1 MSIFDIV
8 LIADWIAGYLTLQD
22 IFACTLVNHSWHN
35 LFGPHRWKV
44 IHALD
49 ILLSEASR
57 EALRPHADWV
67 HTAHLDLDTEI
78 NLLKEFAF
86 ATWCP
91 NVQDLKLVGA
101 QAYKRNNHPSNA
113 EILTLLDQAA
123 QLTTLELTWYNC
135 QPSSAQSGIQ
145 YLKPSALSALA
156 HHTSLTNVTLNL
168 QYNLSPVLIPQILC
182 SLPPQIQF
190 FKFVTYSLQDLNDN
204 FEDHD
209 NDGDPPT
216 PPPPPSQE
224 NTITPAVLAT
234 KSHPSLTQLF
244 LDVDCTGHEREVLM
258 PFFRTCPSI
267 RELHLAP
274 MRNPWDFDD
283 NDDDD
288 DDATPLLA
296 DTILKH
302 CPQLTKMTL
311 APKHGDR
318 GHWSVVSLHVLAQA
332 TTIQHLQI
340 DGEWGQPTPPISFRM
355 LQRWA
360 STLTTLEFV
369 SHSLVNTTDLRRV
382 LVQCENLR
390 ELRTTKGWGGYEGDL
405 EMCDLNWDGCGVHV
419 EELLAEPWRCMK
431 LETVSLILV
440 ECTRK
445 SPRVED
451 EATQRRIARKVVDL
465 HRQLKMLENLQ
476 VLELFW
482 YFPYLERMGEWLEG
496 TWYHPMGRTSKKL
509 LAQAIPRHEQSLMGV
524 EWTEFPRVEVEDV
537 ELLSRGYVVTD
548 NGWSGSWRKAN
559 VWGQEERQELVEHED
574 EDEDEGDSEYQ
585 VYKSRLRRQ
594 RASKANFKKFK

>member
-1 MSIFDIV
+1 MLSMISIFDIV

-22 IFACTLVNHSWHN
+22 ILACTLVSHCWRN

-44 IHALD
+44 IHALN
-49 ILLSEASR
+49 ILLSDASR
-57 EALRPHADWV
+57 EALRPHTDRV
-67 HTAHLDLDTEI
+67 RTAHLDLDTEI

-91 NVQDLKLVGA
+91 NVQDLKLVGG

-113 EILTLLDQAA
+113 EILNFLDQAA

-135 QPSSAQSGIQ
+135 QPSSVQFGIQ

-182 SLPPQIQF
+182 SLPLQIQF
-190 FKFVTYSLQDLNDN
+190 FKFVTYSLLDLNDN

-209 NDGDPPT
+209 DNGDPPT
-216 PPPPPSQE
+216 PPPPPQE
-224 NTITPAVLAT
+224 NITTSAVLAT

-258 PFFRTCPSI
+258 PFFRTCPSL

-274 MRNPWDFDD
+274 MRNPRNFDD
-283 NDDDD
+283 N
-288 DDATPLLA
+288 ATPILA

-302 CPQLTKMTL
+302 CPQLSKMTL
-311 APKHGDR
+311 APKYGDR
-318 GHWSVVSLHVLAQA
+318 RHWSAVSLHVLAQA

-340 DGEWGQPTPPISFRM
+340 DGVWGQSTPPISSRM

-360 STLTTLEFV
+360 TTLTTLEFV
-369 SHSLVNTTDLRRV
+369 NHSLVNTTDLRRI

-390 ELRTTKGWGGYEGDL
+390 VLRTTKGWGGHDCYL
-405 EMCDLNWDGCGVHV
+405 EMCDLNWDRCGVHV

-445 SPRVED
+445 SPREED

-465 HRQLKMLENLQ
+465 HRRLMMLENLQ

-496 TWYHPMGRTSKKL
+496 TWYHPMGRMSQKV
-509 LAQAIPRHEQSLMGV
+509 LAHAIPRHEQSLMGV
-524 EWTEFPRVEVEDV
+524 EWTEFPGVEVE
-537 ELLSRGYVVTD
+537 
-548 NGWSGSWRKAN
+548 N
-559 VWGQEERQELVEHED
+559 VEHED
-574 EDEDEGDSEYQ
+574 EDEDEGGNEYQ
-585 VYKSRLRRQ
+585 MYKSRLRHQ
-594 RASKANFKKFK
+594 RACKANFKKFK